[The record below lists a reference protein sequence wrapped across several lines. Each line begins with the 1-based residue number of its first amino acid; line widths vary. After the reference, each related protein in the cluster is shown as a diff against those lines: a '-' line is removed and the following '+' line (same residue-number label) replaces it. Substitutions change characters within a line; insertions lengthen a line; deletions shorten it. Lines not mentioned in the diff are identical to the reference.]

1 MTEGTDLVTAEPE
14 PTSWPAEGSELLPA
28 GGHSPVASD
37 PSHHPGP
44 RQYVLI
50 GIVLVILTGVEVAT
64 SYLEGHVN
72 SNLLIVALGIMAA
85 VKFFLVAAW
94 YMHMKQDSRVF
105 RRLFLTG
112 LILATVVYGVLI
124 LFFSSTVLKS

>member
-1 MTEGTDLVTAEPE
+1 MTEGTDLVTI
-14 PTSWPAEGSELLPA
+14 
-28 GGHSPVASD
+28 SD
-37 PSHHPGP
+37 PAPEGAASSALAPLGDQAPVTAEEHSHPGP
-44 RQYVLI
+44 REYVLI
-50 GIVLVILTGVEVAT
+50 AVVLVILTAVEVAT
-64 SYLEGHVN
+64 SYLEGNVN

-94 YMHMKQDSRVF
+94 YMHMKQDSQVF

-112 LILATVVYGVLI
+112 LILASIVYGILM

>member
-1 MTEGTDLVTAEPE
+1 MTEGTDLVTISDE
-14 PTSWPAEGSELLPA
+14 TPAVEIGGELVPIAPA
-28 GGHSPVASD
+28 GVVASD
-37 PSHHPGP
+37 GHTHPGP

-50 GIVLVILTGVEVAT
+50 AIVLVILTGVEVAT

-72 SNLLIVALGIMAA
+72 SNLLIAALALMAF

-94 YMHMKQDSRVF
+94 YMHMKQDSHLF
-105 RRLFLTG
+105 RRLFVG
-112 LILATVVYGVLI
+112 GIVLASFVYGILL

>member
-1 MTEGTDLVTAEPE
+1 MSEGTDLVTLSPE
-14 PTSWPAEGSELLPA
+14 AAVGGELAPVGEQHPVVA
-28 GGHSPVASD
+28 QEHS
-37 PSHHPGP
+37 HPGP

-50 GIVLVILTGVEVAT
+50 AIVLVILTAVEVAT
-64 SYLEGHVN
+64 SYLEGTVN

-94 YMHMKQDSRVF
+94 YMHMKQDSSVF
-105 RRLFLTG
+105 RRLFVSG
-112 LILATVVYGVLI
+112 IVLASIVYGILF

>member
-1 MTEGTDLVTAEPE
+1 MTEGTDLVTLSPE
-14 PTSWPAEGSELLPA
+14 QLTEGAAGRELVPRTDQ
-28 GGHSPVASD
+28 HPVAAEEHS
-37 PSHHPGP
+37 HPGP

-50 GIVLVILTGVEVAT
+50 AVVLVILTGVEVAT
-64 SYLEGHVN
+64 SYLEGTVN

-105 RRLFLTG
+105 RRLFITG
-112 LILATVVYGVLI
+112 LTLASIVYGILL

>member
-1 MTEGTDLVTAEPE
+1 MTEGTDLVTVDPE
-14 PTSWPAEGSELLPA
+14 QTPAAASGGELVPA
-28 GGHSPVASD
+28 GDHAPVVADAHS
-37 PSHHPGP
+37 HPGP

-50 GIVLVILTGVEVAT
+50 GIVLVILTAVEVAT
-64 SYLEGHVN
+64 SYLDGHVN
-72 SNLLIVALGIMAA
+72 SNILIVALGIMAA

-94 YMHMKQDSRVF
+94 YMHMKQDSSVF

-112 LILATVVYGVLI
+112 LVLAALVYGVLF

>member
-1 MTEGTDLVTAEPE
+1 M
-14 PTSWPAEGSELLPA
+14 
-28 GGHSPVASD
+28 
-37 PSHHPGP
+37 
-44 RQYVLI
+44 LI
-50 GIVLVILTGVEVAT
+50 AVVLVILTGVEVAT

-105 RRLFLTG
+105 RRFFITG
-112 LILATVVYGVLI
+112 LILASIVYGIVL

>member
-1 MTEGTDLVTAEPE
+1 MSETTDLVTLTAEPE
-14 PTSWPAEGSELLPA
+14 AGLVPVGAGAGQVVVAEE
-28 GGHSPVASD
+28 HS
-37 PSHHPGP
+37 HPGP

-50 GIVLVILTGVEVAT
+50 AVVLVILTGFEVAT

-72 SNLLIVALGIMAA
+72 SNLLIVTLAIMAA

-94 YMHMKQDSRVF
+94 YMHMKQDSAVF
-105 RRLFLTG
+105 RRLFITG
-112 LILATVVYGVLI
+112 ITLATVVYGILM

>member
-1 MTEGTDLVTAEPE
+1 MTEGTDLVTVSDPPE
-14 PTSWPAEGSELLPA
+14 GAASSELAPLGDQA
-28 GGHSPVASD
+28 PVAAEEHS
-37 PSHHPGP
+37 HPGP
-44 RQYVLI
+44 REYVLI
-50 GIVLVILTGVEVAT
+50 AVVLVILTAVEVAT
-64 SYLEGHVN
+64 SYLEGTVN

-94 YMHMKQDSRVF
+94 YMHMKQDSQVF

-112 LILATVVYGVLI
+112 LILASIVYGILL

>member
-1 MTEGTDLVTAEPE
+1 MSESTDLVTLDPE
-14 PTSWPAEGSELLPA
+14 GAPA
-28 GGHSPVASD
+28 GELVPAGDQHPVVAEEHS
-37 PSHHPGP
+37 HPGP

-50 GIVLVILTGVEVAT
+50 ALVLVILTAVEVAT

-72 SNLLIVALGIMAA
+72 ANLIIVALGIMAA

-94 YMHMKQDSRVF
+94 YMHMKQDSAVF

-112 LILATVVYGVLI
+112 LILATIVYGILM

>member
-1 MTEGTDLVTAEPE
+1 
-14 PTSWPAEGSELLPA
+14 
-28 GGHSPVASD
+28 
-37 PSHHPGP
+37 
-44 RQYVLI
+44 VLI
-50 GIVLVILTGVEVAT
+50 AVVLVILTGVEVAT
-64 SYLEGHVN
+64 SYLEGTVN

-105 RRLFLTG
+105 RRLFITG
-112 LILATVVYGVLI
+112 LTLASIVYGILL

>member
-1 MTEGTDLVTAEPE
+1 MTEGTDLVTVSTDETPVDAASATPE
-14 PTSWPAEGSELLPA
+14 SLADHAPVVA
-28 GGHSPVASD
+28 GEHG
-37 PSHHPGP
+37 HPGP

-50 GIVLVILTGVEVAT
+50 AVVLVILTAVEVAT
-64 SYLEGHVN
+64 SYLEGNVN

-85 VKFFLVAAW
+85 VKFFLVVAW
-94 YMHMKQDSRVF
+94 YMHMKQDSHVF

-112 LILATVVYGVLI
+112 LILASFVYGVLL

>member
-1 MTEGTDLVTAEPE
+1 MSDSTDLVTLDDAGTPAAGAIDEVALPGSGHVVAAEE
-14 PTSWPAEGSELLPA
+14 
-28 GGHSPVASD
+28 HS
-37 PSHHPGP
+37 HPGP

-50 GIVLVILTGVEVAT
+50 AVVLVILTGVEVAA
-64 SYLEGHVN
+64 SYLEGTVN
-72 SNLLIVALGIMAA
+72 SNLLIVALGVMAA

-94 YMHMKQDSRVF
+94 YMHMKQDSAVF

-112 LILATVVYGVLI
+112 LILASLVYGVLM